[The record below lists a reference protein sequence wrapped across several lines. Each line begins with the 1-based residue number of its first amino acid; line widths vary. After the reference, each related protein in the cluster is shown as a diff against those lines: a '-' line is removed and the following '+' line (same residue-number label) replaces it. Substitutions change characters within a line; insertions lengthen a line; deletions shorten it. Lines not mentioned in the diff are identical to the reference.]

1 VTTKISLQ
9 AKVSVF
15 ITLIIV
21 VISVLSTY
29 LFTTQYKQSKEKGRI
44 ERGSA
49 LSYALSKAAEE
60 GLLNENLD
68 LLQKAS
74 SVVKAPDVRLAQVYL
89 SIWEAVDA
97 YPLGKLKEQPHPQA
111 VEHFK
116 SSEGPFYLRIK
127 EGYDFYTPVYFRAS
141 ESSSPVIIGFARL
154 VLSSAAIQ
162 QEIQQIVIKN
172 IIVSVIITLLAIV
185 FINIL
190 IRRLVIK
197 PVMTLHESV
206 LLFKAGILPEAEIPA
221 GSSDEIGDLSI
232 EFYRMC
238 RTIKEEEKMLVA
250 SDKRIRSLFERVEH
264 AVFRLDKSGAIIE
277 KNRRFIELFGNITWL
292 CDMLMEDLDAAEC
305 LSKAVPE
312 KAMHLEKK
320 AVGKKGE
327 ELVISLAL
335 YPDTDSSGSI
345 TGFDGYL
352 LDVTEK
358 KRLEERLIRS
368 QKMEAVGTLA
378 GGMAHDFNNLL
389 TAILGYSEIIQMKSK
404 EGDPFWRPA
413 TIIYDA
419 AKRGADLSK
428 MILSATRKEKIE
440 TRPVNINDIV
450 RNSIELLRRSIP
462 KNIEI
467 VTILADEIPH
477 VNADP
482 SQLQQVIMNLAVN
495 ARDAMPEGGKLL
507 LETAEAGKEKNA
519 AAMQTVSSDFVKL
532 SISDTG
538 NGISKETQK
547 RIFDPFFTTKDMG
560 KGTGL
565 GLYIV
570 HSIISNHGG
579 YINLYSEPFKGT
591 KFNIYLPT
599 TDSMDNEKTVDAEDL
614 RGAGTVLVIDD
625 ESIVRELCKD
635 LLEPLGYTV
644 LLAEDG
650 YSGIKAFREMKDGI
664 ALVIL
669 DMIMPGM
676 GGNEVYQALKAIRK
690 DVAVL
695 LCSGY
700 SENGLAGID
709 NLLKHG
715 TSGFIGKPFSRRS
728 IARAVKEALSK

>member
-1 VTTKISLQ
+1 MTTKISLQ
-9 AKVSVF
+9 TKVSVF
-15 ITLIIV
+15 ITLLIV
-21 VISVLSTY
+21 VISALSTY
-29 LFTTQYKQSKEKGRI
+29 LFTTRYKQSMERGKI
-44 ERGSA
+44 ERGTA
-49 LSYALSKAAEE
+49 LSYALSKAAGE

-68 LLQKAS
+68 LLKKAS
-74 SVVKAPDVRLAQVYL
+74 SVVKAPDVILAQVYL

-97 YPLGKLKEQPHPQA
+97 YPLGKLKEQPDPRA

-116 SSEGPFYLRIK
+116 NSGEPFSLKIK
-127 EGYDFYTPVYFRAS
+127 NGYDFYTPVYFRAS
-141 ESSSPVIIGFARL
+141 ESSSPAIIGFARL

-162 QEIQQIVIKN
+162 KEIQMLIIRN
-172 IIVSVIITLLAIV
+172 IIVSAVITLLAIV
-185 FINIL
+185 FINVL
-190 IRRLVIK
+190 IRSLVIK
-197 PVMTLHESV
+197 PVMTLHDSV
-206 LLFKAGILPEAEIPA
+206 SLFRAGILPEAEIPA
-221 GSSDEIGDLSI
+221 KSSDEIADLSR

-238 RTIKEEEKMLVA
+238 RTIKEEEARLVE

-264 AVFRLDKSGAIIE
+264 AVFRLDKNGVIIE
-277 KNRRFIELFGNITWL
+277 KNRRFIELFGNVTWL

-305 LSKAVPE
+305 LARVVSE
-312 KAMHLEKK
+312 KNMHLEKK

-327 ELVISLAL
+327 ELVVSLAL
-335 YPDTDSSGSI
+335 YPDTDGSGKI

-352 LDVTEK
+352 IDITEK
-358 KRLEERLIRS
+358 KTLEERLIRS

-389 TAILGYSEIIQMKSK
+389 TAILGYAEIIQMKSK
-404 EGDPFWRPA
+404 EGDPFHRPA

-440 TRPVNINDIV
+440 TRPVNINDIL
-450 RNSIELLRRSIP
+450 RKSIELLKRSIP

-467 VTILADEIPH
+467 VTILADDIPH

-495 ARDAMPEGGKLL
+495 ARDAMPDGGKLL
-507 LETAEAGKEKNA
+507 LETSEAGKEKNTA
-519 AAMQTVSSDFVKL
+519 VLQRVSSDFVKL

-538 NGISKETQK
+538 KGISKETQK

-570 HSIISNHGG
+570 HSIINNHGG
-579 YINLYSEPFKGT
+579 YINLYSEPLKGT
-591 KFNIYLPT
+591 KFNLYLPT
-599 TDSMDNEKTVDAEDL
+599 TESMDNEKTLEAEDL
-614 RGAGTVLVIDD
+614 QGAGTVLVIDD
-625 ESIVRELCKD
+625 EYIVRELCRD

-650 YSGIKAFREMKDGI
+650 NSGIKAFREMKDAI
-664 ALVIL
+664 SLVIL
-669 DMIMPGM
+669 DMVMPGM
-676 GGNEVYQALKAIRK
+676 GGAEVYQALRAIRK

-709 NLLKHG
+709 NLMKQG
-715 TSGFIGKPFSRRS
+715 TSGFIGKPFSRRT
-728 IARAVKEALSK
+728 IAHAVKDVLSK

>member
-1 VTTKISLQ
+1 MQT
-9 AKVSVF
+9 KVSVF

-21 VISVLSTY
+21 VTSVISTY

-44 ERGSA
+44 ERGAA

-68 LLQKAS
+68 LLKKAS
-74 SVVKAPDVRLAQVYL
+74 SVVKAPDVTLAQVYL
-89 SIWEAVDA
+89 SIWEAVDS
-97 YPLGKLKEQPHPQA
+97 YPLGKLKEQPDSRA
-111 VEHFK
+111 VGHFR
-116 SSEGPFYLRIK
+116 SSGSPLYLK
-127 EGYDFYTPVYFRAS
+127 TEDGYDFYSPVYFKAS
-141 ESSSPVIIGFARL
+141 ESSSPAIIGFARL
-154 VLSSAAIQ
+154 VLSSSAIQ
-162 QEIQQIVIKN
+162 NEIKRIIIKN

-206 LLFKAGILPEAEIPA
+206 SLFKAGILPEAEAPA
-221 GSSDEIGDLSI
+221 GSSDEIGDLST

-238 RTIKEEEKMLVA
+238 RTIKEEEKRLVE

-264 AVFRLDKSGAIIE
+264 AVFRLDQNGAIIE
-277 KNRRFIELFGNITWL
+277 KNSRFIELFGNITWL

-305 LSKAVPE
+305 LAKTVSE

-335 YPDTDSSGSI
+335 YPDTDSSGNI

-352 LDVTEK
+352 IDVTEK
-358 KRLEERLIRS
+358 KRLEERLMRS

-389 TAILGYSEIIQMKSK
+389 TAILGYAEIIQMKSK
-404 EGDPFWRPA
+404 EGDPFYKPA

-419 AKRGADLSK
+419 AIKGADLSR
-428 MILSATRKEKIE
+428 MVLSATRKEKIE
-440 TRPVNINDIV
+440 TRPVSINDIV
-450 RNSIELLRRSIP
+450 INSIELLKRSIP

-467 VTILADEIPH
+467 VTSLSDDIPH

-495 ARDAMPEGGKLL
+495 ARDAMPDGGKLL
-507 LETAEAGKEKNA
+507 LETGEAGKEKNA
-519 AAMQTVSSDFVKL
+519 AAMQTANSDFVKL

-538 NGISKETQK
+538 KGISIETQK

-570 HSIISNHGG
+570 HSIINNHGG
-579 YINLYSEPFKGT
+579 YINLYSEPFIGT

-599 TDSMDNEKTVDAEDL
+599 ADSMENEKALDAEDL

-625 ESIVRELCKD
+625 EPIVRELCRD

-650 YSGIKAFREMKDGI
+650 YSGIKVFREMKDGI

-676 GGNEVYQALKAIRK
+676 GGAEVYQALKTIRN

-709 NLLKHG
+709 NLLKQG
-715 TSGFIGKPFSRRS
+715 TARFIGKPFSRRS
-728 IARAVKEALSK
+728 IALAVKDVLSNG